1 MKTTEKPYYDIN
13 CENNLGKKTI
23 VELQKE
29 KKITSKTGLFTIKLF
44 LFKNKL
50 KRENGIIN

>member
-1 MKTTEKPYYDIN
+1 MKTTEKPYYDIY